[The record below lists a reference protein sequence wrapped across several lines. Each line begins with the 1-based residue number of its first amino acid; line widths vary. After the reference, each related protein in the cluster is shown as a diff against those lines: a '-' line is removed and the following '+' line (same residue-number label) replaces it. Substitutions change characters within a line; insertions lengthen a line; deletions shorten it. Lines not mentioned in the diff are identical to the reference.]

1 MKYKHLKMIYDIFY
15 CAFYFIVIDTNGV
28 DKTIETPVFMKEYN
42 LTAPTTAMQRLNQH
56 LSTK

>member
-28 DKTIETPVFMKEYN
+28 DKTIETPVFMKE
-42 LTAPTTAMQRLNQH
+42 
-56 LSTK
+56 